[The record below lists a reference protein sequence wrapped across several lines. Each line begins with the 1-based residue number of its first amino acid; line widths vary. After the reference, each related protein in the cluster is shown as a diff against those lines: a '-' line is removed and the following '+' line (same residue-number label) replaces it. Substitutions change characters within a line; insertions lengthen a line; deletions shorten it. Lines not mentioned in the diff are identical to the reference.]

1 MFKKAL
7 VIFVVLGMVNS
18 AMAVLV
24 TELKCD
30 VSCPADASTVAGGD
44 WTDLSWGGGCDGEE
58 HDGRTWNVGGV
69 IIKAGNPGG
78 HCNIQKTG
86 GDALTNTE
94 YWGPDGQMSLS
105 GLDAGDYTCVVVGDA
120 GASGSYTW
128 TSPGTGSTWT
138 VFGPSGEMGIDN
150 FILTPEP
157 ATIALL
163 GFGCL
168 ALLRRRK

>member
-1 MFKKAL
+1 MRKL
-7 VIFVVLGMVNS
+7 ICLLIVLGLASS
-18 AMAVLV
+18 ASATAV

-30 VSCPADASTVAGGD
+30 ISCSDASTKAGAP
-44 WTDLSWGGGCDGEE
+44 WVDLEWGGGCDGDE
-58 HDGRTWNVGGV
+58 HDQRSWNVGGV

-78 HCNIQKTG
+78 HCNIKAQAT

-94 YWGPDGQMSLS
+94 YWDNNDSGMMSLS

-120 GASGSYTW
+120 GASGTYTH
-128 TSPGTGSTWT
+128 TSTGESDVWT
-138 VFGPSGEMGIDN
+138 VFSGGDKGLDN

-163 GFGCL
+163 GMGSL
-168 ALLRRRK
+168 VLLRRRK